1 MRWERAVQGPRRLRE
16 TLGSSCVTGRE
27 GRIFLHDPQF
37 LFKLFY
43 LGFDVGGAV
52 ERSKF
57 DLD

>member
-1 MRWERAVQGPRRLRE
+1 MRWERVVQGPRRLCE

-27 GRIFLHDPQF
+27 GRIFLHDPEF

-43 LGFDVGGAV
+43 LGFDVGRAF
-52 ERSKF
+52 EPSKF